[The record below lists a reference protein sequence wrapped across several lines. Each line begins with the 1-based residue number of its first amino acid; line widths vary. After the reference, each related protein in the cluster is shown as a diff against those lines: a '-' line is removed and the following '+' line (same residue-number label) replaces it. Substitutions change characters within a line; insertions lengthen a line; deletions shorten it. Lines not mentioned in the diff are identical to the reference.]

1 MVAEEV
7 YMDKATLEEPVGDA
21 VQLFEMKAKVLLLA
35 TVKGPVM
42 YIGNPPFAD
51 AVALKVD
58 RCITKDALFT
68 SEKFTSITI
77 FAQVG
82 FFGSNWASVGAVAD
96 LAVMLASLTRIEVPP
111 GKVPRKTSAPSLPV
125 TNCMKI
131 DTLGKVDVMPSL

>member
-1 MVAEEV
+1 MEMVEEV
-7 YMDKATLEEPVGDA
+7 DT

-68 SEKFTSITI
+68 SEKFTSITT
-77 FAQVG
+77 FTQVG
-82 FFGSNWASVGAVAD
+82 LRGSNWASFGAVAD
-96 LAVMLASLTRIEVPP
+96 LDVMLTSLTRIEVPP